1 MQGWRTVALRIR
13 GAKAELEEAGEDT
26 EGMVESTAKLR
37 ELIKGIS
44 GVDIMIDEN
53 TFKSTYQ
60 IIEELGKVWHD
71 ISDINQASL
80 LEAIAGKRQSNIVAA
95 ALENYERLDEVLD
108 KSVNSYGSARR
119 EQNEYAKSI
128 QYSFDALKAAYQ
140 DFADT
145 VVNSKTLK
153 SLLKTGQSFLELLT
167 AIIDKIGLL
176 PTLLTSIGGASAFKG
191 KNMFG
196 DIFNLVGGKSN
207 KGFIIDDN
215 DVRQLRQYNA
225 LLAQGKSMG
234 EAEAIALRNVA
245 DGTSKVSKNAL
256 ELAHNANGAA
266 VSEKVLEGATKSL
279 TTSEKVAIT
288 ATNGLKVA
296 MTALGNMAIMAVIS
310 LVITGL
316 TKLADKLTIT
326 KEELAETRHEFIE
339 SAQQLKEHAQA
350 LSDETKSITELVEKY
365 KEIYK
370 SNEDV
375 TSKKS
380 ELVEIQNSLIEKF
393 GDEAKSI
400 DLVNGKYDEQIA
412 KIKELSQKEYEKW
425 KIENAAEIKKAQ
437 EYQNS
442 YLDIDTVI
450 APAGVSTSKE
460 FERTLKTVDKVQG
473 TMYST
478 LYLIED
484 VAEEIQDFNV
494 KGTGFYDGLIHNDLI
509 LSGSLEDAKNQLE
522 EIIRLGTEQGLK
534 SSELK
539 PLVDRYNE
547 LNTILDSTASYMK
560 IVREMEAPETDSVGD
575 VTTPNLDNLATLNGA
590 IGDVRA
596 KWFENLKAME
606 DGFGKTVSTLTS
618 TLQTL
623 ANGEGLSST
632 DFWNLMELDTDKIIT
647 DIQMVGDKY
656 IVNQDQLIKLKDQ
669 YINKQIDS
677 LKFENEN
684 LKAKQDEL
692 SVTIEQA
699 KAEMSLLGAKGMSVD
714 KYRKEYQEAEN
725 SIKQGEKNLK
735 DYGEQ
740 IKRNNILIDQW
751 SSKLGDTVDYTES
764 LKKKQKELNDEL
776 TALNKELDDYQKAY
790 NYIIDSRIEEEE
802 KELAILE
809 IQKQA
814 LQDELDIL
822 NEQKAVIEETIK
834 NYETVNSLVQNTV
847 QKEIDSLNEQKKA
860 IEDTYNKRIEALKEE
875 NEQRENALEY
885 AQKLANLENAKN
897 NKVRVI
903 DSTRGFRYES
913 IKEDVVS
920 AQNDLSS
927 FENNQAIKQ
936 LEKERD
942 AETAVFDNIIKDKEQ
957 YAKFW
962 KSISEEVQTEEE
974 EILATEI
981 LGAEWRE
988 KIAAGDI
995 EIMEKFKTEYR
1006 SHNSALKTLTNSEIK
1021 LKEAAI
1027 KAKDAE
1033 IKAKNEQINKWK
1045 EFKNEVSKAVD
1056 NIKAKNSDY
1065 YDLVK
1070 KLEREEPLTLANRQQ
1085 AFDTFSKNV
1094 SDYIGRITAKQ
1105 NEINNVTSAIENV
1118 GSAIDGLTGKTV
1130 GIDVQVYGLDE
1141 LQRAKDEAARLALA
1155 GALEGYNVSNIAE
1168 VVTALRTN
1176 QVTQEL
1182 TDKAMEHLSRVGD
1195 MFKGWGSF
1203 STGGVDDYTGT
1214 AMLHGRKNAPEVIFN
1229 ASDAKK
1235 LYEYVH
1241 GTPNL
1246 VADAVSEISK
1256 TTGFKLSNNT
1266 NNNTNNSSVSI
1277 GTINVYA
1284 NNPQE
1289 LTKGLDKQLDQYFRT
1304 KLTQGYTSKN

>member
-1 MQGWRTVALRIR
+1 MNLIFGTIKNDSDA
-13 GAKAELEEAGEDT
+13 AGVSLT
-26 EGMVESTAKLR
+26 LFHK
-37 ELIKGIS
+37 K
-44 GVDIMIDEN
+44 
-53 TFKSTYQ
+53 
-60 IIEELGKVWHD
+60 
-71 ISDINQASL
+71 ISDIIKDYKSISSDKIGVRKLKSGFSGVLQSDKISDDDIKAIEQYNSLILKNVDASVAYDKALGGASEATKTLVKNSKTATIDINALTQAESAATLATKALSVALNMAFTLGISL
-80 LEAIAGKRQSNIVAA
+80 VIQSIISGFSKLINAEAEAKQQAEENRQAAVESIESYKDEIESLQDVRSKYIKLATTTSDLVKQKESLTELQDEVIKNFSTQKEQIDLLNESLTENIRLMDEEEYRSAKKQQEDLKSQYDEAQKYLEQGVLRLKINPKSIKNSDLQELYDYLYSISDNGVTWGGKDNYGVMQLYNIEEYMRTGIMPSYKEQLETLDKIIERYGN
-95 ALENYERLDEVLD
+95 LENYNKEVYNLLTQQRTALQEEYKQYEEITSTYKSLD
-108 KSVNSYGSARR
+108 KYIKDYEAINSEAAKQIDSIV
-119 EQNEYAKSI
+119 QNA
-128 QYSFDALKAAYQ
+128 Q
-140 DFADT
+140 
-145 VVNSKTLK
+145 
-153 SLLKTGQSFLELLT
+153 ELY
-167 AIIDKIGLL
+167 K
-176 PTLLTSIGGASAFKG
+176 TSI
-191 KNMFG
+191 
-196 DIFNLVGGKSN
+196 
-207 KGFIIDDN
+207 
-215 DVRQLRQYNA
+215 
-225 LLAQGKSMG
+225 
-234 EAEAIALRNVA
+234 
-245 DGTSKVSKNAL
+245 DGTATEQYVAIENIQKLKEEAL
-256 ELAHNANGAA
+256 ELAADDSVLQARINDVFDAFSSGAKQAGTDLESLNSAFYKTLDEMQQGAFANIG
-266 VSEKVLEGATKSL
+266 KMKS
-279 TTSEKVAIT
+279 
-288 ATNGLKVA
+288 
-296 MTALGNMAIMAVIS
+296 ALQ
-310 LVITGL
+310 T
-316 TKLADKLTIT
+316 
-326 KEELAETRHEFIE
+326 
-339 SAQQLKEHAQA
+339 
-350 LSDETKSITELVEKY
+350 
-365 KEIYK
+365 
-370 SNEDV
+370 
-375 TSKKS
+375 
-380 ELVEIQNSLIEKF
+380 
-393 GDEAKSI
+393 
-400 DLVNGKYDEQIA
+400 LVNGD
-412 KIKELSQKEYEKW
+412 
-425 KIENAAEIKKAQ
+425 
-437 EYQNS
+437 
-442 YLDIDTVI
+442 
-450 APAGVSTSKE
+450 
-460 FERTLKTVDKVQG
+460 
-473 TMYST
+473 
-478 LYLIED
+478 
-484 VAEEIQDFNV
+484 
-494 KGTGFYDGLIHNDLI
+494 
-509 LSGSLEDAKNQLE
+509 
-522 EIIRLGTEQGLK
+522 
-534 SSELK
+534 
-539 PLVDRYNE
+539 
-547 LNTILDSTASYMK
+547 
-560 IVREMEAPETDSVGD
+560 
-575 VTTPNLDNLATLNGA
+575 
-590 IGDVRA
+590 
-596 KWFENLKAME
+596 
-606 DGFGKTVSTLTS
+606 
-618 TLQTL
+618 
-623 ANGEGLSST
+623 GLSSD
-632 DFWNLMELDTDKIIT
+632 DFWGLIELDTDKIIT
-647 DIQMVGDKY
+647 DIQMIGDKY
-656 IVNQDQLIKLKDQ
+656 YLTEEQLVSLKDN
-669 YINKQIDS
+669 YIQKQAESIQAQITEYEQIRRNLQEQ
-677 LKFENEN
+677 LKLEEAMLEVQIATGVNSAADEKI
-684 LKAKQDEL
+684 LEEKKAK
-692 SVTIEQA
+692 IQA
-699 KAEMSLLGAKGMSVD
+699 I
-714 KYRKEYQEAEN
+714 RN
-725 SIKQGEKNLK
+725 SMA
-735 DYGEQ
+735 DYGAEINRDTLLLNQ
-740 IKRNNILIDQW
+740 LNA
-751 SSKLGDTVDYTES
+751 SLGNTVDYTES
-764 LKKKQKELNDEL
+764 LQKKQKELNDEL

-809 IQKQA
+809 TQKQA

-942 AETAVFDNIIKDKEQ
+942 TETAVFDNIIKDKEQ

-1033 IKAKNEQINKWK
+1033 IEAKNKQINKWK

-1105 NEINNVTSAIENV
+1105 NEINNTTSAIENV
-1118 GSAIDGLTGKTV
+1118 GSAIEGLTGKTV

-1155 GALEGYNVSNIAE
+1155 GALEGYNVSNMAE
-1168 VVTALRTN
+1168 VVTVLRTN

-1182 TDKAMEHLSRVGD
+1182 TDKAIEHLSRVGD

-1277 GTINVYA
+1277 GAINVYA